1 MPKMEFKPQIPQME
15 IPEAVRQMAERNVE
29 QSRSAYTQFLEMARR
44 AQEVVAKSSGAM
56 TQSAL
61 DIQTKALR
69 FAEQNMDAG
78 FSLASELSRARDMKE
93 YMEIQS
99 KHAQRQMQTY
109 ANQAQE
115 LGRLLAEAAQKAQP
129 KG

>member
-1 MPKMEFKPQIPQME
+1 MEFKPQIPQME